1 MDVKISLLLVV
12 DLVRAGVLELGVVS
26 GEALD
31 VDLNVEEV
39 SLGVNFC

>member
-12 DLVRAGVLELGVVS
+12 DLVRTGVLELGVVS
-26 GEALD
+26 GEELD
-31 VDLNVEEV
+31 VDFNVEEV